1 MKIMA
6 VDFGDARTGLAVCD
20 RTEFLASPIGTIH
33 ERDFNMALSKTAVA
47 AKEYD
52 VKMVVVGY
60 PKNMDGSCGER
71 AKKCEEFA
79 KRLGEMIPL
88 PIKLWDERQTT
99 VSAHQFLNEVNVRG
113 QKRKEVVDEVAA
125 TIILESYLEYRKN
138 HPDETESN

>member
-20 RTEFLASPIGTIH
+20 RTEFLASPIGTIQ
-33 ERDFNMALSKTAVA
+33 ERDFNMAVCKTAVA

-113 QKRKEVVDEVAA
+113 QKRKEVVDEVAE

>member
-20 RTEFLASPIGTIH
+20 RTEFLASPIGTIQ
-33 ERDFNMALSKTAVA
+33 ERDFDMTICKTAAA

-52 VKMVVVGY
+52 VKMVIVGH
-60 PKNMDGSCGER
+60 PKNMDGSCGSR
-71 AKKCEEFA
+71 AQKCEEFA
-79 KRLGEMIPL
+79 KKLGDMIPL
-88 PIKLWDERQTT
+88 PVKLWDERQTT
-99 VSAHQFLNEVNVRG
+99 ISAHQFLNEVNVRG

-138 HPDETESN
+138 HPDEIESN